1 MLRCWSEVPADRFE
15 ADKLRSQLR
24 QIPGN
29 KSGNLMDNL
38 LERMEKYARD
48 LEELVNERTSA
59 FMDEKKRSEEL
70 LYQMLPRWDAVL
82 IKNKPFFCLMSK
94 NGF

>member
-1 MLRCWSEVPADRFE
+1 MLRCWSEMPADRFDSD
-15 ADKLRSQLR
+15 ALRRQLRS
-24 QIPGN
+24 IPGN

-38 LERMEKYARD
+38 LQRMEKYARD

-70 LYQMLPRWDAVL
+70 LYQMLPR
-82 IKNKPFFCLMSK
+82 
-94 NGF
+94 

>member
-1 MLRCWSEVPADRFE
+1 MPADRFDCD
-15 ADKLRSQLR
+15 ALRRQLRS
-24 QIPGN
+24 IPGN

-38 LERMEKYARD
+38 LQRMEKYARD

-70 LYQMLPRWDAVL
+70 LYQMLPR
-82 IKNKPFFCLMSK
+82 
-94 NGF
+94 